1 MLRRIPSV
9 DELLQQR
16 VLAEL
21 SQRIGRESLV
31 ALARG
36 VLAEL
41 RTGVATV
48 RGRKTL
54 ANPAA
59 AFEVAAIEARI
70 ADEAERLL
78 TGSLRGVINATGVV
92 LHTNLGR
99 APISAVVAERIGRIA
114 TRYSNLEYDLDA
126 GARGARDVHTSRPIS
141 LLCGAE
147 AAIVVNN
154 NAAAVYLVL
163 AALARG
169 GEAIVSRGE
178 LIEIGDGFRIPEIM
192 AQSGANLREVGTTNR
207 TRLADYERAINK
219 NTRIILRVH
228 RSNFKIVGFAAQP
241 ELKELCALGRR
252 KRIPVYEDLGSGCL
266 ADLRGFGV
274 EEPVVRESFAAGA
287 DIVSFSGDKLLGG
300 PQAGIIAGRADLV
313 AKIRRHPMFRA
324 LRVDKLTIAAL
335 DSVLGHYII
344 GTLDEVPIL
353 RMIRASTAEIGER
366 ANRFVAELAQRLPA
380 DAAKL
385 EVRDANSVVGGGS
398 TPGQSL
404 PTRAIAVRGTRHS
417 AKELETRL
425 RRPAK
430 GTPVIAR
437 VEKNLVWID
446 LRTVFAEQEAD
457 LANALV
463 WALGE

>member
-1 MLRRIPSV
+1 M
-9 DELLQQR
+9 DELLQQPK
-16 VLAEL
+16 LAEL
-21 SQRIGRESLV
+21 SNWIGRQHVVSIARRVLV
-31 ALARG
+31 ETRAKISGETTTSAANGRG
-36 VLAEL
+36 APPPNLTIEVIASRVAEEVEL
-41 RTGVATV
+41 TIVGTL
-48 RGRKTL
+48 GR
-54 ANPAA
+54 
-59 AFEVAAIEARI
+59 
-70 ADEAERLL
+70 
-78 TGSLRGVINATGVV
+78 VINATGVV

-99 APISAVVAERIGRIA
+99 APLSKHVAAQIAAVTTE
-114 TRYSNLEYDLDA
+114 YSNLEYDMDS
-126 GARGARDVHTSRPIS
+126 GQRGKRDVHLARP
-141 LLCGAE
+141 LQVLCGAE

-163 AALARG
+163 AALAKG
-169 GEAIVSRGE
+169 GEALVSRGE

-192 AQSGANLREVGTTNR
+192 AESGAILHEVGTTNR
-207 TRLADYERAINK
+207 TKLADYERAIGK
-219 NTRIILRVH
+219 ETRIILRVH

-344 GTLDEVPIL
+344 GTLDGVPIL
-353 RMIRASTAEIGER
+353 EMIRATAAEIGER
-366 ANRFVAELAQRLPA
+366 ANRFVTELAQRLRP

-404 PTRAIAVRGTRHS
+404 PTRAIAVRGTLHS

-446 LRTVFAEQEAD
+446 LRTVFVEQEAD
-457 LANALV
+457 LADALV

>member
-9 DELLQQR
+9 DELLQQPR
-16 VLAEL
+16 LAEL
-21 SQRIGRESLV
+21 SRRIGQESLV
-31 ALARG
+31 ALTRRA
-36 VLAEL
+36 LAEL
-41 RTGVATV
+41 RAGVAPV
-48 RGRKTL
+48 SGGKTP
-54 ANPAA
+54 AIPAA
-59 AFEVAAIEARI
+59 AFEVAAIEMRI
-70 ADEAERLL
+70 ADGAERLL
-78 TGSLRGVINATGVV
+78 AGSLHAVINATGVV

-99 APISAVVAERIGRIA
+99 APISAVAAERIGRIA
-114 TRYSNLEYDLDA
+114 TRYSNLEYDVDS
-126 GARGARDVHTSRPIS
+126 GQRGKRDVHTARALQ

-163 AALARG
+163 AALASG

-192 AQSGANLREVGTTNR
+192 AQSGAILREVGTTNR
-207 TRLADYERAINK
+207 TKLSDYERAIRK
-219 NTRIILRVH
+219 ETRIILRVH

-241 ELKELCALGRR
+241 ELKELCALARR
-252 KRIPVYEDLGSGCL
+252 KKIPVYEDLGSGCL
-266 ADLRGFGV
+266 TDLGQYGV
-274 EEPVVRESFAAGA
+274 AEPVVKESFAAGA

-324 LRVDKLTIAAL
+324 LRVDKLTIMAL
-335 DSVLGHYII
+335 DFVLQNYIT
-344 GTLDEVPIL
+344 GALDEVPIL
-353 RMIRASTAEIGER
+353 RMIRASAAEIGAR
-366 ANRFVAELAQRLPA
+366 ADRFVAEVSRRVPPNTARV
-380 DAAKL
+380 

-404 PTRAIAVRGTRHS
+404 PTRAIAIRSARHS

-425 RRPAK
+425 RRLAEGK
-430 GTPVIAR
+430 SVIAR

-457 LANALV
+457 LADALV